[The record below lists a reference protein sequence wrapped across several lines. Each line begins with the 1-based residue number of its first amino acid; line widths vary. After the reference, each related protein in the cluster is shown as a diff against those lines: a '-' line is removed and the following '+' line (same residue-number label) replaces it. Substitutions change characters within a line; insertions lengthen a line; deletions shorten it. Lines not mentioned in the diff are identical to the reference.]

1 MFSWLFGKK
10 LETVLAETKTVK
22 VKGVIFRI
30 KKINALDYM
39 IGYQVIKQVFDV
51 YKTNKE
57 VKDEDVNFK
66 KIKEAMEHALV
77 SSVVFPQLSLKEEP
91 GKIHIEKLF
100 SDWEM
105 VNILYQEIIDY
116 AYGKKKTNKF
126 ILLAKKLLK

>member
-1 MFSWLFGKK
+1 MLNWLFGKK

-77 SSVVFPQLSLKEEP
+77 SAVVFPQLSLKDEP

-105 VNILYQEIIDY
+105 VNLLYQEIIDY

-126 ILLAKKLLK
+126 ILYVKKLLK